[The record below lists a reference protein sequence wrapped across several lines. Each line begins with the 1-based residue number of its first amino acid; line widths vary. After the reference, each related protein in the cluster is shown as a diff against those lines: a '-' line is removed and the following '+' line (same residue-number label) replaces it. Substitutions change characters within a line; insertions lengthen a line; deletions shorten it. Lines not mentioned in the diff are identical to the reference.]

1 MSKRKE
7 TYISDELGCLRLIS
21 TTQADNILR
30 GYTFQYD
37 DLSRLTGAAYS
48 ENGSASTHY
57 GTSYQ
62 YDLPRS
68 WGQGYDY
75 HQIEEL
81 VIEYFVK

>member
-1 MSKRKE
+1 MKMKQGVLPYYILIVFIKGCEGNRRK
-7 TYISDELGCLRLIS
+7 TVGAFGNY
-21 TTQADNILR
+21 
-30 GYTFQYD
+30 F
-37 DLSRLTGAAYS
+37 LSRLTGAAYS